1 MKYIFTLI
9 LFLITN
15 IKLYAQVGIGNTNPD
30 PSAILDLTSST
41 KGLLAPR
48 MIQSERLNIEN
59 LYTPAEGLL
68 VYQIPSS
75 TDTFPA
81 GFYYW
86 DGSSWKSFVGGS
98 ADNDWII
105 SGNDIYN
112 ANTGNVGLGNTAPTA
127 KFHISGTTILPSGG
141 GGSSGTLLY
150 TEDFEGESIGS
161 VTFTETTTD
170 IYQDGSQSLSSD
182 YWRVSNTSNSFTC
195 TNCTGKWSSFPIPSV
210 SVSDM
215 FLSTA
220 NFTPFSSSTQLDIS
234 FDYMFETSFFPIDI
248 EDQNFEVYL
257 YNETEDENVMTLVA
271 HQQVNGSDF
280 WDTNYNGSFMF
291 DSTHLS
297 THTYSLR
304 FRFFSTY
311 GLGASIDNIVVTQ
324 DGSGSVV
331 SGSYVFRL
339 EDGTEGAGK
348 VLTSD
353 ADGNGTWQTPS
364 SPRYSGKQVSCSKNK
379 VKNKLDNDFK
389 QKTNA
394 SILKQQTEIK
404 QLQLE
409 FLELKNLVNTL
420 ISKLK

>member
-1 MKYIFTLI
+1 MKKTITLL
-9 LFLITN
+9 LFIITN
-15 IKLYAQVGIGNTNPD
+15 IAIYAQVGIGTTTPD
-30 PSAILDLTSST
+30 PSSILDLSST
-41 KGLLAPR
+41 SKGVLLPR
-48 MIQSERLNIEN
+48 MKKNERESIVS
-59 LYTPAEGLL
+59 PAKGLL
-68 VYQIPSS
+68 VYQKNQIS
-75 TDTFPA
+75 
-81 GFYYW
+81 GFYYY
-86 DGSSWKSFVGGS
+86 DGSKWVLLGG
-98 ADNDWII
+98 DPDWTIN
-105 SGNDIYN
+105 GNDIYN
-112 ANTGNVGLGNTAPTA
+112 ANTGNVGIGNTAPTT
-127 KFHISGTTILPSGG
+127 KLHISGTTTLPSGG
-141 GGSSGTLLY
+141 GGAPGTPLY
-150 TEDFEGESIGS
+150 SEDFEGESIGS

-195 TNCTGKWSSFPIPSV
+195 TNCNGKWSSFPIPSV

-234 FDYMFETSFFPIDI
+234 FDYMFETQFADIDV

-257 YNETEDENVMTLVA
+257 YNETEDENVITLVA

-324 DGSGSVV
+324 DGSGIVV
-331 SGSYVFRL
+331 PGSYVFRL

-353 ADGNGTWQTPS
+353 ADGNATWQTPS
-364 SPRYSGKQVSCSKNK
+364 SSRFSGKISSDSTGELT
-379 VKNKLDNDFK
+379 NKLDNEFK

-404 QLQLE
+404 ELELE
-409 FLELKNLVNTL
+409 FSELKNMVNTL
-420 ISKLK
+420 ISVQK